1 MANNLYLNVLK
12 SIKGIIL
19 VPLCELINKSFT
31 SGVFSSMYKI
41 AKIVKTFKNKSRLY
55 CHNYRPIF
63 LLSNIRK
70 NIEKVAYIQLL
81 KFLEKNKF
89 ISEKQ
94 ETICINWWFVSDT
107 KLIFTGVTQGPNIEN
122 QGSIQYLSK
131 SSLFSKKWAP
141 KISQPPIDSILSS
154 NYAFI

>member
-55 CHNYRPIF
+55 CYNYRPIS

-70 NIEKVAYIQLL
+70 NIEKVAHIQLL
-81 KFLEKNKF
+81 KFLEKKTSSYLKNK
-89 ISEKQ
+89 KQ
-94 ETICINWWFVSDT
+94 FVSIDD
-107 KLIFTGVTQGPNIEN
+107 
-122 QGSIQYLSK
+122 LSLTLN
-131 SSLFSKKWAP
+131 LFSLESRKGL
-141 KISQPPIDSILSS
+141 I
-154 NYAFI
+154 